1 MPCPSR
7 AVSCAAAT
15 QAGAGRAAE
24 HSCAGGAVVRG
35 PRGRLLG
42 RFRENGGA
50 TRGAGGVHLEPFVDA
65 LGERKGGKGVDGKGG
80 QRSSDGPS
88 DTAARGRGRSEG
100 GNAKE
105 DAGQLADPRCE
116 KK

>member
-1 MPCPSR
+1 MDRSLPRPSR

-15 QAGAGRAAE
+15 QTGAGRAAE

-65 LGERKGGKGVDGKGG
+65 LGGERKGVKGVDGDGG
-80 QRSSDGPS
+80 QRS
-88 DTAARGRGRSEG
+88 RRWSE
-100 GNAKE
+100 
-105 DAGQLADPRCE
+105 
-116 KK
+116 